1 MYGALRRSVS
11 GVVREINGLEA
22 RLGIDPPVKRPDWGL
37 TPAVQRWYEGADLEE
52 LEELGGS
59 TSGDICRVFRMSVQ
73 LMRNVRRAVGPDS
86 DLADLLQD
94 AVTALNRDEIDA
106 RKQLELG

>member
-1 MYGALRRSVS
+1 
-11 GVVREINGLEA
+11 
-22 RLGIDPPVKRPDWGL
+22 
-37 TPAVQRWYEGADLEE
+37 VQRWYEGADLEE

-73 LMRNVRRAVGPDS
+73 LMRNVRRAVGPES
-86 DLADLLQD
+86 DLSDLLQD

>member
-1 MYGALRRSVS
+1 
-11 GVVREINGLEA
+11 
-22 RLGIDPPVKRPDWGL
+22 
-37 TPAVQRWYEGADLEE
+37 
-52 LEELGGS
+52 
-59 TSGDICRVFRMSVQ
+59 MSVQ

-86 DLADLLQD
+86 DLSDLLQD